1 MFHNSPFPWVL
12 PAAGLF
18 APVPNPATLV
28 LAAFAFPHYV
38 TRVLRNG
45 R

>member
-1 MFHNSPFPWVL
+1 MFRNSPFPWVL

-18 APVPNPATLV
+18 ALVPNPATFVLV
-28 LAAFAFPHYV
+28 VFGFLHYV
-38 TRVLRNG
+38 MGSMRNG